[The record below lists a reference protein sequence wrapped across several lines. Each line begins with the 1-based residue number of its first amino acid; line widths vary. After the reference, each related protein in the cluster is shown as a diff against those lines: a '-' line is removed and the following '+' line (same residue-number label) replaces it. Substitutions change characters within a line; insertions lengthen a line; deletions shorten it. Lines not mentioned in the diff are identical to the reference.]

1 MNPQRD
7 AMITRQKQKQ
17 LIEGEISPWILES
30 PMTISKTES
39 LSASIATSMDIWK
52 KNADQRR
59 KNIILGNVS
68 NATKKGI

>member
-17 LIEGEISPWILES
+17 LMEGEISLWILES
-30 PMTISKTES
+30 PMTISRTES

>member
-17 LIEGEISPWILES
+17 LMEGEISLWILES
-30 PMTISKTES
+30 PMTISRTES

-52 KNADQRR
+52 KNADQRG